1 MQAADRAGV
10 VGQQRFKVLKA
21 LWRSENVRRGIESQ
35 VCSAGSQGPGCE
47 LRTRQC
53 VGCGTSGRDSN
64 RCDRSEHLDNAAVG
78 ENQISRFGRAAE
90 AVIESNFSTHN
101 NEQLGAQPRIG
112 WEAGIR
118 TPIPWSRERCLD
130 DGRLRSAPFCS
141 GSLDPLFGLLSSV
154 LLRSRAMCLNVSHP
168 SWPRRHPRVAGRRGH
183 AFEVPILRFSS
194 VF

>member
-118 TPIPWSRERCLD
+118 TPIPWSR
-130 DGRLRSAPFCS
+130 GGP
-141 GSLDPLFGLLSSV
+141 
-154 LLRSRAMCLNVSHP
+154 N
-168 SWPRRHPRVAGRRGH
+168 VAGDFGS
-183 AFEVPILRFSS
+183 LRFSRTIARIVGPSPVGGGPFACKVSSFFQEFPIDS
-194 VF
+194 V